1 MTFYVK
7 LSRDAEV
14 EGPFTIEQVN
24 QMLRQ
29 KRFTFKSLAIA
40 DAGQGLQA
48 VQRTPLKQWI
58 KLPDIPGYEPD
69 PDDERKSALLI
80 VIICALLV
88 LIPVAA
94 LAWLAIMLN
103 RIH

>member
-7 LSRDAEV
+7 RLKDAEV

-24 QMLRQ
+24 QMLRD
-29 KRFTFKSLAIA
+29 KLLTSKSLAVA
-40 DAGQGLQA
+40 DTGQSLQS
-48 VQRTPLKQWI
+48 VQSAPPKQWI
-58 KLPDIPGYEPD
+58 KVADIPGYEPD
-69 PDDERKSALLI
+69 PDEERKH
-80 VIICALLV
+80 IIFMIIIYTLMA

-94 LAWLAIMLN
+94 LIWLALMLK